1 MKLTQ
6 KNVVEF
12 NRRARIGVKPSHPGW
27 EFIDGPL
34 TVYWR
39 LRFPCTDSIS
49 VTKRGD
55 QWIINGLG
63 LIADDDLA
71 FDSATAAQLAVEYI
85 LLEWADPIYKH
96 LVDEAEGKRDDI
108 QSDLDDA
115 EEAIHGLKARA
126 RELESE
132 IKSNVFSAGALEAM
146 EQDAYTA
153 QLTGD
158 DPMEVV
164 ARFFQKRGLPWR
176 LK

>member
-1 MKLTQ
+1 MKLTH
-6 KNVVEF
+6 NDVREF
-12 NRRARIGVKPSHPGW
+12 NRQAKAGLKPSHPGW
-27 EFIDGPL
+27 ESVEGAPIPHRRII
-34 TVYWR
+34 V
-39 LRFPCTDSIS
+39 PCAGS
-49 VTKRGD
+49 VFVVKREEE
-55 QWIINGLG
+55 WIVIGLSHY
-63 LIADDDLA
+63 ADPDPT
-71 FDSATAAQLAVEYI
+71 FDSATAAQLAVEYV

-132 IKSNVFSAGALEAM
+132 INSNVFSAGALEAM

-153 QLTGD
+153 QLAGD

-164 ARFFQKRGLPWR
+164 ARFFQRRGLPWR
-176 LK
+176 IK